1 MRPEPTT
8 QIAVELA
15 VLALSVFY
23 GATTAE
29 WVSVEQ
35 PGWRGR
41 CRFCLGTSEQAVED
55 PEEARKLPIVHLQM
69 ACAAVLAAELA
80 ARRSTDPE
88 IARIFRAAGKEWLNP
103 RTPTGVAVHEAL
115 AKLTTAVRP
124 ELAAPPDHGGAGG
137 RIGSAQDQAEL
148 AAALDGAGAPRN
160 LVIAD
165 GIPDPIV
172 LWPSDGGGH
181 YVE

>member
-8 QIAVELA
+8 QIAVEMA

-41 CRFCLGTSEQAVED
+41 CRFCLGTSEQAVQD
-55 PEEARKLPIVHLQM
+55 PEEARKLPIVHRQR

-88 IARIFRAAGKEWLNP
+88 LARIFRVAGEEWLNP
-103 RTPTGVAVHEAL
+103 TTPTGVAVHEAL
-115 AKLTTAVRP
+115 VKLMTAVRP
-124 ELAAPPDHGGAGG
+124 ELATQPGQGGG
-137 RIGSAQDQAEL
+137 
-148 AAALDGAGAPRN
+148 AAALRPEPTSDGASLNHSAP
-160 LVIAD
+160 A
-165 GIPDPIV
+165 
-172 LWPSDGGGH
+172 PSR
-181 YVE
+181 EEELMS